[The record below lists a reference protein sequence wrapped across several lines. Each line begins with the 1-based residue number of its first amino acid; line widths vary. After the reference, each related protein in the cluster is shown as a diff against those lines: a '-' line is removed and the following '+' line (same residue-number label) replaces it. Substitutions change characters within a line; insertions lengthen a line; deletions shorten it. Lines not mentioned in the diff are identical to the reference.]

1 TLKQKS
7 IEMFLSEQKRAT
19 VTNQFSHISF
29 YFSLKEPGMQWL
41 PADRKYKD
49 MSAHS
54 APPGKVSYVSVLDQQ
69 AVLYPLWFI
78 KEYVT

>member
-1 TLKQKS
+1 
-7 IEMFLSEQKRAT
+7 MFLSEQKRAT

-54 APPGKVSYVSVLDQQ
+54 APPDKVSYVSVRGLDLQ
-69 AVLYPLWFI
+69 AVLYQLWFI
-78 KEYVT
+78 KEYVS